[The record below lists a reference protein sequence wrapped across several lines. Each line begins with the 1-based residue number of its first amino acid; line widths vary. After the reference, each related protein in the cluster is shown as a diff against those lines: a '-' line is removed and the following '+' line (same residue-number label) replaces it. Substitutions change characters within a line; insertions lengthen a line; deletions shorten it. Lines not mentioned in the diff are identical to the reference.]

1 MHTHMVRQLRGQ
13 AGENQVEG
21 VKIALTQGE
30 HGMNNGI
37 AITILEVE

>member
-1 MHTHMVRQLRGQ
+1 MHTHMVRQLRGKS
-13 AGENQVEG
+13 GENQVEG
-21 VKIALTQGE
+21 AKTALTQVE